1 MGLYS
6 SLQRDQGS
14 YKADEVGI
22 MTQVEQA
29 MAMIVI
35 LLGVAGAAVILVVTV
50 WVILFFAV
58 RIRRLTR
65 ELR

>member
-1 MGLYS
+1 
-6 SLQRDQGS
+6 
-14 YKADEVGI
+14 

-50 WVILFFAV
+50 WVILCFAV